1 MSVTDDPEARVRE
14 VFTRLRVFSVERE
27 IKARRDVLEKINP
40 LEDPARHDTLFTE
53 LVVREAQ
60 RRELLKQM
68 RGTP

>member
-1 MSVTDDPEARVRE
+1 VRE